1 MREPGALR
9 EWQAAQCGWN
19 GKSEAAWED
28 MRLEIYA
35 GSGSFQVLDAIFS
48 HVDFILGRVF

>member
-19 GKSEAAWED
+19 GKSEVAWED